1 MSGSVR
7 ENIQTIRQRITEAA
21 ARAGRKAEEVKLMA
35 ITKTVPDDL
44 IGEAIAAAVDLI
56 GENYVQEAQRK
67 IEIMGRTLPW
77 HLTGHLQT
85 NKAKYA
91 VNLFEMIHSLDRLA
105 LARELDRRAA
115 AAGLTMAVLIEVNTG
130 GEATKSGIPP
140 GEAIPLIREVAK
152 LSHLA
157 IRGLMT
163 MPPWFADPQEARP
176 FFRALRLLRDQVRQ
190 EAIPGVE
197 MTELSMGMSDDFEV
211 AVEEGAT
218 IVRVGRAI
226 FGARKFVR
234 RDA

>member
-7 ENIQTIRQRITEAA
+7 ENIRAIRQRIAGAA
-21 ARAGRKAEEVKLMA
+21 ARAGRRPEEIKLMA
-35 ITKTVPDDL
+35 ITKTVADDL
-44 IGEAIAAAVDLI
+44 IGEAIAAGVDLI

-67 IEIMGRTLPW
+67 IEVLGRTIPW

-91 VNLFEMIHSLDRLA
+91 VNLFEMIHSLDRLE

-115 AAGLTMAVLIEVNTG
+115 AAGLTMAVLIEVNSG

-140 GEAIPLIREVAK
+140 GEAISLIRAVTGLPR
-152 LSHLA
+152 LS

-163 MPPWFADPQEARP
+163 MPPWFADPEEARP
-176 FFRALRLLRDQVRQ
+176 FFRALRLLRDQVRR
-190 EAIPGVE
+190 EAIAGVE

-218 IVRVGRAI
+218 IVRIGRAI
-226 FGARKFVR
+226 FGARSY
-234 RDA
+234 

>member
-1 MSGSVR
+1 MSRSVR
-7 ENIQTIRQRITEAA
+7 ENIREIRQRIVGAA
-21 ARAGRKAEEVKLMA
+21 ARTGRGAEEIKLMA

-44 IGEAIAAAVDLI
+44 IGEAISAGVDLI

-67 IEIMGRTLPW
+67 IEALGRTLPW

-85 NKAKYA
+85 NKARYA
-91 VNLFEMIHSLDRLA
+91 VNLFEMIHSLDRLE

-115 AAGLTMAVLIEVNTG
+115 AAGRTLEVLIEVNTG

-140 GEAIPLIREVAK
+140 EEAISLIRAVTGLPR
-152 LSHLA
+152 LS

-163 MPPWFADPQEARP
+163 MPPWFANPEKARP
-176 FFRALRLLRDQVRQ
+176 FFRALRLLRDQVRR

-218 IVRVGRAI
+218 IVRIGRAI
-226 FGARKFVR
+226 FGARSY
-234 RDA
+234 

>member
-7 ENIQTIRQRITEAA
+7 ANIEGIRQRIAGAA
-21 ARAGRKAEEVKLMA
+21 ARAGRRPEEIKLMA

-44 IGEAIAAAVDLI
+44 VGEAIAAGVDLI
-56 GENYVQEAQRK
+56 GENYVQEAKKK
-67 IEIMGRTLPW
+67 IEVLGRTVPW

-91 VNLFEMIHSLDRLA
+91 VHLFEMIHSLDRLE

-115 AAGLTMAVLIEVNTG
+115 AVGLTMDVLIEVNSG
-130 GEATKSGIPP
+130 GEATKSGVLP
-140 GEAIPLIREVAK
+140 GEAISLIRAVAG

-157 IRGLMT
+157 VRGLMT
-163 MPPWFADPQEARP
+163 MPPWFADQEEARP

-218 IVRVGRAI
+218 IVRIGRAI
-226 FGARKFVR
+226 FGARSR
-234 RDA
+234 